1 MALTNAPSRPAF
13 ALHSLQGRTRSHIWI
28 FAALLVAVLI
38 GGRAQAQ
45 PTGICAG
52 PITGDGKSI
61 DLSLHGFPELGK
73 WMIDGSGSPAHWLGE
88 IYQGRA
94 IREPINLVL
103 VDAVSTNA
111 DAATRR
117 VVEASARAGYP
128 IRMGHSSGYRASIGG
143 QLYGQL
149 PAGWDEAFSNHR
161 FEGVNNHGRI
171 FGPVQHGRTYLFV
184 GAFSREQVSLLHWP
198 GHRYAS
204 FNKARDEFALRMD
217 QETDFKIVGHISMQN
232 AINDEPSVTTGDHD
246 GRAVLLCAWQ

>member
-1 MALTNAPSRPAF
+1 
-13 ALHSLQGRTRSHIWI
+13 
-28 FAALLVAVLI
+28 
-38 GGRAQAQ
+38 
-45 PTGICAG
+45 
-52 PITGDGKSI
+52 
-61 DLSLHGFPELGK
+61 
-73 WMIDGSGSPAHWLGE
+73 MIDGSGSPAHWLGE
-88 IYQGRA
+88 IYQGKA

-143 QLYGQL
+143 QLYGQI
-149 PAGWDEAFSNHR
+149 PAGWDEAFSNHP
-161 FEGVNNHGRI
+161 FEGVNNHGRM
-171 FGPVQHGRTYLFV
+171 FGPFQQERTYLFV